1 MCLET
6 LSTLIKLLGKQSA
19 EIDNQI
25 TGSVDMICQLIL
37 PKTMKQS
44 LGHGV
49 ADNFVNRVDVD
60 VVRQLAS
67 LLNNVMYVRP
77 INFLMSQSFD
87 SCINLFVQ
95 VMTQVDQAEMN
106 LEIVNFLTMIIDSI
120 KQSEPTAQ

>member
-25 TGSVDMICQLIL
+25 TGSVDQICQLIL

>member
-25 TGSVDMICQLIL
+25 TGSVDQICQLIL

-44 LGHGV
+44 LGQNV

-120 KQSEPTAQ
+120 KQSEPTA

>member
-25 TGSVDMICQLIL
+25 TGSVDQICQLIL

-120 KQSEPTAQ
+120 KQSEPTA

>member
-120 KQSEPTAQ
+120 KQSEPTA